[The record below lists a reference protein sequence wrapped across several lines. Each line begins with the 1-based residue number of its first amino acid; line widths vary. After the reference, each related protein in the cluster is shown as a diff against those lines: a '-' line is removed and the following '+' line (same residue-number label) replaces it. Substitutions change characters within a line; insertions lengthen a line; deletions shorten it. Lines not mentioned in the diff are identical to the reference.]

1 MRMAKRYEVEFNEI
15 FEGLR
20 CVGILTFLG
29 HRCGYVGVDK
39 THPFYNLNYYDKIPK
54 EFLYLYEE
62 AKEEPIGKRGI
73 IDLFCHDPENPKIG
87 LLFDVHGGITFS
99 GSSEK
104 GHPAETEEPLWFF
117 GFDCNHYGDDE
128 DPKSKGYVRNECKGL
143 AKQLNVA
150 GCPRSSVWRNSEE
163 DNAHEPG

>member
-1 MRMAKRYEVEFNEI
+1 MVKKNEVEFDETI
-15 FEGLR
+15 EGLR
-20 CVGILTFLG
+20 CVGILTFMG

-39 THPFYNLNYYDKIPK
+39 THPFYNLNYYDQIPK

-73 IDLFCHDPENPKIG
+73 IDLFCHDPKNPKIG

-99 GSSEK
+99 DSSEK
-104 GHPAETEEPLWFF
+104 GHPVETEEPLWFF
-117 GFDCNHYGDDE
+117 GFDCNHYDDYE
-128 DPKSKGYVRNECKGL
+128 NPKSKVYVRNECKSL

-150 GCPRSSVWRNSEE
+150 GCPRSSVKQSVERPMS
-163 DNAHEPG
+163 HEPG